1 MKRTHCILGIVLT
14 VLVAYATLSLAGVM
28 SDLNE
33 AKEATAELEAELAQA
48 HSENAKLRA
57 DIDSLGTDKSAEE
70 LAREKLGLVKS
81 DEIVFIDMK

>member
-14 VLVAYATLSLAGVM
+14 VLVAYATLSLVGVM

-33 AKEATAELEAELAQA
+33 AKAATAELEAELAQA

>member
-33 AKEATAELEAELAQA
+33 AKAATAELEAELAQA

-81 DEIVFIDMK
+81 DEIVFINMK

>member
-1 MKRTHCILGIVLT
+1 MKRTHCILGIALT
-14 VLVAYATLSLAGVM
+14 VLVAYATLSLVGVM

-33 AKEATAELEAELAQA
+33 AKAATAQLEVELAQA
-48 HSENAKLRA
+48 HSENARLKA

>member
-33 AKEATAELEAELAQA
+33 AKAATAELEAELAQA
-48 HSENAKLRA
+48 HSENAKLRT
-57 DIDSLGTDKSAEE
+57 DIDSLGTDESAEE

>member
-1 MKRTHCILGIVLT
+1 M
-14 VLVAYATLSLAGVM
+14 LVVYATLSLAGVM

-33 AKEATAELEAELAQA
+33 AMAATAELEAELAQA

-57 DIDSLGTDKSAEE
+57 DIGSRGTDEFAEK

-81 DEIVFIDMK
+81 DEIVFIDMN

>member
-33 AKEATAELEAELAQA
+33 AMAATEELEAELAQA
-48 HSENAKLRA
+48 HSENAKLKA
-57 DIDSLGTDKSAEE
+57 DIESLGTDKSAEE

>member
-1 MKRTHCILGIVLT
+1 MKRTQCILGIALT
-14 VLVAYATLSLAGVM
+14 VLVAYATLSLVGVM

-33 AKEATAELEAELAQA
+33 AKAATAELEAELAQA

>member
-1 MKRTHCILGIVLT
+1 MKRTQCILGIALT
-14 VLVAYATLSLAGVM
+14 VLVVYATLSLAGVM

-33 AKEATAELEAELAQA
+33 AMAAAAELEAELAQA

-57 DIDSLGTDKSAEE
+57 DIDSLGTDESAEE

-81 DEIVFIDMK
+81 DEIVFIDMN

>member
-1 MKRTHCILGIVLT
+1 M
-14 VLVAYATLSLAGVM
+14 LVAYATLSLAGVM

-33 AKEATAELEAELAQA
+33 AKAATAALEAELAQA
-48 HSENAKLRA
+48 HSENAKLRT

>member
-14 VLVAYATLSLAGVM
+14 VLVAYATLSLVGVM

-33 AKEATAELEAELAQA
+33 AKAATAELEAELAQA
-48 HSENAKLRA
+48 HSENAKLKA

-81 DEIVFIDMK
+81 DEIVFVDMN

>member
-1 MKRTHCILGIVLT
+1 M
-14 VLVAYATLSLAGVM
+14 LVAYATLSLVGVM

-33 AKEATAELEAELAQA
+33 AKAAAAELETELAQA
-48 HSENAKLRA
+48 HSENAKLKA
-57 DIDSLGTDKSAEE
+57 DIESLGTDESAEK

>member
-33 AKEATAELEAELAQA
+33 AKAATAELEAELAQA
-48 HSENAKLRA
+48 HSENTKLRA
-57 DIDSLGTDKSAEE
+57 DIDSLGTDQSAEE

>member
-14 VLVAYATLSLAGVM
+14 VLVAYATLSLVGVM

-33 AKEATAELEAELAQA
+33 AKAATAELEAELAQA
-48 HSENAKLRA
+48 HSENAKLKA
-57 DIDSLGTDKSAEE
+57 DIDSLGTDESAEK

-81 DEIVFIDMK
+81 DEIVFVDMK

>member
-14 VLVAYATLSLAGVM
+14 VLVAYATLSLVGVM

-33 AKEATAELEAELAQA
+33 AKAATAELETELAQA
-48 HSENAKLRA
+48 HSENAKLKA
-57 DIDSLGTDKSAEE
+57 DIDSLGTDESAEK

-81 DEIVFIDMK
+81 DEIVFVDMK

>member
-33 AKEATAELEAELAQA
+33 AKAATAELEAELAQA

-70 LAREKLGLVKS
+70 LAREKLGLAKS

>member
-1 MKRTHCILGIVLT
+1 M
-14 VLVAYATLSLAGVM
+14 LVAYATLSLAGVM

-33 AKEATAELEAELAQA
+33 AKAATAELEAELAQA

-57 DIDSLGTDKSAEE
+57 DIVSLGTDKSAEE

>member
-33 AKEATAELEAELAQA
+33 AKAATAELEAELAQA

-57 DIDSLGTDKSAEE
+57 DIESLGTDESAEE

>member
-1 MKRTHCILGIVLT
+1 M
-14 VLVAYATLSLAGVM
+14 LVAYATLSLAGVM

-33 AKEATAELEAELAQA
+33 AMAATEELEAELAQA
-48 HSENAKLRA
+48 HSENAKLKA
-57 DIDSLGTDKSAEE
+57 DIESLGTDKSAEE

>member
-1 MKRTHCILGIVLT
+1 MKRTQCILGIALT
-14 VLVAYATLSLAGVM
+14 VLVVYATLSLAGVM

-33 AKEATAELEAELAQA
+33 AMAAAAELEAKLAQA

-57 DIDSLGTDKSAEE
+57 DIDSLGTDESAEK

-81 DEIVFIDMK
+81 NEIVFIDMN

>member
-33 AKEATAELEAELAQA
+33 AKAVTAELEAELAQA